1 MKLVELKQAQKT
13 AVTNLKK
20 RRFDLLE
27 FYTFKKDRSVTI
39 KLTEDSARLVETGY
53 KELDIEL
60 NDQNAKRQIKTSF
73 GREFPRSHKV
83 YFSSSK
89 AKRQSTFDNYPNI
102 KTKKDELS

>member
-39 KLTEDSARLVETGY
+39 KLTENSARLIETGY

-60 NDQNAKRQIKTSF
+60 NFREAIKFTF
-73 GREFPRSHKV
+73 LHQKPRNSQLLTIIRISKYKKTNFQRLKV
-83 YFSSSK
+83 RF
-89 AKRQSTFDNYPNI
+89 F
-102 KTKKDELS
+102 

>member
-39 KLTEDSARLVETGY
+39 KLTEDSARLIETGY
-53 KELDIEL
+53 K
-60 NDQNAKRQIKTSF
+60 
-73 GREFPRSHKV
+73 
-83 YFSSSK
+83 
-89 AKRQSTFDNYPNI
+89 
-102 KTKKDELS
+102 